1 MAILLLL
8 GDHTGDGVQPYY
20 WTVGDHPD
28 DGGWPSFGW
37 WVTNLW
43 MVGYI
48 PGDGV

>member
-1 MAILLLL
+1 MTIIMLL
-8 GDHTGDGVQPYY
+8 GDHTGDGEQPYQL
-20 WTVGDHPD
+20 TVGDHPD
-28 DGGWPSFGW
+28 DGRWPSSDW

>member
-8 GDHTGDGVQPYY
+8 GDHTGDWLQPYY
-20 WTVGDHPD
+20 WTVRDHPD

-48 PGDGV
+48 PEDGV